1 VSEPKLRSTHT
12 LFAPLVEGERETLQ
26 RKLNTSLGLHVNPNT
41 LKSVITP
48 SMLDAFD
55 EQDFLKQRIYQ
66 RCAIVGNSG
75 LSMIYHDGM
84 RIDAHDAVMRFNSA
98 PTRPRKC
105 ALPPPSG

>member
-26 RKLNTSLGLHVNPNT
+26 RKLNTSLGLH
-41 LKSVITP
+41 VITP